1 MSIAS
6 RAGLVERVRAEFE
19 RTLYNRTDNRTSTEV
34 IVDSTLAAVVEML
47 EALEPESPDYSWH
60 PDAVHRWEGV
70 DGAREAVRALQAPA
84 PEPERAEGERG

>member
-6 RAGLVERVRAEFE
+6 RAELVERVRAEFE

-47 EALEPESPDYSWH
+47 WAQLRRNKRDTAGFGLAYAIALLEP
-60 PDAVHRWEGV
+60 
-70 DGAREAVRALQAPA
+70 LQAP
-84 PEPERAEGERG
+84 AEGERG